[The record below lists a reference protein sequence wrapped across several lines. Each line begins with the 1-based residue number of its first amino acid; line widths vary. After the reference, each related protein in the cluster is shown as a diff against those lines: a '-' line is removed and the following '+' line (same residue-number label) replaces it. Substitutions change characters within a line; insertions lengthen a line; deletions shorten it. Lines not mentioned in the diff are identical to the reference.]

1 MNKRSQDH
9 QNKMHDNQA
18 ALNMLNELSE
28 IENMRNRVKMN
39 DKREKEKNVMFDN
52 QSVYQSKVQLK
63 ESLKQQEIDAF
74 KSYKDKIDT
83 EDYKRQ
89 LEKKEREERIKRLI
103 NRTTNVTVE
112 QQASKAELE
121 IDRKVREA
129 QEQREQFEKML
140 QEKKRDDQR
149 RH

>member
-103 NRTTNVTVE
+103 NRTSNVTVE

>member
-1 MNKRSQDH
+1 
-9 QNKMHDNQA
+9 MHDNQA

>member
-140 QEKKRDDQR
+140 QDKKRDDQR

>member
-1 MNKRSQDH
+1 MNNFLARHLETLGGPKPKGWTGDVKASKRSP
-9 QNKMHDNQA
+9 A
-18 ALNMLNELSE
+18 APALPQGGGLPVFE
-28 IENMRNRVKMN
+28 
-39 DKREKEKNVMFDN
+39 KR
-52 QSVYQSKVQLK
+52 VQLK